1 MLKHKKIEQEDY
13 ERKLAIQ
20 LKNLTKRVGMN
31 IRAIRKAQKLT
42 IDELAEMC
50 DFQAPYLSDVERGER
65 NITLQTLTKI
75 LDALQVDAAS
85 VLIPETRAQDDSLSN
100 RNEILNLLINTLEDE
115 DDIRMLL
122 NVSNEIFGRFKG
134 I

>member
-1 MLKHKKIEQEDY
+1 M
-13 ERKLAIQ
+13 
-20 LKNLTKRVGMN
+20 NLTKRVGMN

-75 LDALQVDAAS
+75 LDALQVDAAN
-85 VLIPETRAQDDSLSN
+85 VLIPEARAQPDSPNS
-100 RNEILNLLINTLEDE
+100 RNEILSLLINTLEDKDE

-134 I
+134 NSKWLGSRGEALQKNADL